1 MIPPAEHIGRW
12 RACLALR
19 SNPTTQRGS
28 VPFCGERRLLQG
40 LAAPRTLVDKT
51 PQNLSHAAFVTRGA
65 VMFAAAR
72 FVHLVRHPVVQAR
85 SYMSLVTDTGG
96 ASGWAEA
103 EAEWVQYQRTALDFV
118 ATPAHAALTV
128 SVRYEDFVTD
138 PEAVTR
144 RVCAALGIEW
154 EAEMANPYESAEA
167 TKSFQS
173 ADGRH
178 VGDPKLLRRSAI
190 DARQADKW
198 RTTAQPEPLRPATRE
213 LAGRFGCALPP
224 TRPCCVSIAP
234 RLDLNRQTSVPSP
247 LRTLSCGPIC
257 PRLRAP
263 LTRVSRPCAARAIA
277 RRCVAR
283 R

>member
-1 MIPPAEHIGRW
+1 M
-12 RACLALR
+12 
-19 SNPTTQRGS
+19 
-28 VPFCGERRLLQG
+28 RRLLQG

-51 PQNLSHAAFVTRGA
+51 PFYLGHAAFVARGA
-65 VMFAAAR
+65 AMFASAR
-72 FVHLVRHPVVQAR
+72 FVHLVRHPVVQVR
-85 SYMSLVTDTGG
+85 SWMALVND
-96 ASGWAEA
+96 SGSTVISNNNNKPYSVTIIPPQAISWAKVEVDWA
-103 EAEWVQYQRTALDFV
+103 QQQRVALDFV
-118 ATPAHAALTV
+118 ATPAHAARTV
-128 SVRYEDFVTD
+128 SVRYEEFVTD
-138 PEAVTR
+138 PEAVMR
-144 RVCAALGIEW
+144 RVCAALDIEW